1 MTILRSMYDKGR
13 VDMVSAQEGDQL
25 LTQIFPVK
33 EKSMYN
39 MYKYGAFYRIKTT
52 RYCRNRNAIIEFE

>member
-1 MTILRSMYDKGR
+1 MTILRSMYDKWR

-39 MYKYGAFYRIKTT
+39 MYKYGTFVTVRVLNSYVFHI
-52 RYCRNRNAIIEFE
+52 

>member
-25 LTQIFPVK
+25 LTQNFPVK

-39 MYKYGAFYRIKTT
+39 MYKYGTFVTVRVLNSYVFHI
-52 RYCRNRNAIIEFE
+52 

>member
-13 VDMVSAQEGDQL
+13 VDMVSAQERDQL

-39 MYKYGAFYRIKTT
+39 MYKYGTFVTVRVLNSYVFHI
-52 RYCRNRNAIIEFE
+52 

>member
-1 MTILRSMYDKGR
+1 
-13 VDMVSAQEGDQL
+13 MVSAQEGDQL

-39 MYKYGAFYRIKTT
+39 MYKYGTFVTVRVLNSYVFHI
-52 RYCRNRNAIIEFE
+52 